1 VIIPKEMV
9 SRYCDI
15 LVPGVSVM
23 EIRIKNITPEEV
35 IGEYRDGEEVH
46 IGHPSIVAWWP
57 DPKRDR
63 QSMKAKQAAK
73 NRKEKKE
80 KDEEKEEEVPDE
92 E

>member
-1 VIIPKEMV
+1 MIIPKEMV

-23 EIRIKNITPEEV
+23 EIRLKNITPEEV
-35 IGEYRDGEEVH
+35 IGEYRDGEEVRRMAYV
-46 IGHPSIVAWWP
+46 IIAWWP